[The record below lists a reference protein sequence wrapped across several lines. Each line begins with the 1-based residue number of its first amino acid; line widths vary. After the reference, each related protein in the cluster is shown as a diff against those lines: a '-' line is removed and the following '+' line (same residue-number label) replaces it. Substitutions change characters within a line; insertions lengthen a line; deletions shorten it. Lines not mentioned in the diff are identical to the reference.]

1 MVASLCSFSH
11 ILGIQQERGGM
22 GKAGRCLAVNV
33 DRSSSLLA
41 VDML

>member
-22 GKAGRCLAVNV
+22 GKAGSFLAVNV
-33 DRSSSLLA
+33 DRSSNLLA
-41 VDML
+41 VDTL